1 MFIREDKIYVIA
13 SRYLPIS
20 LEELRFHVEATGE
33 ELRVSK
39 VTCADYTN
47 FVKVN
52 SNEIL
57 IGEVSS
63 PLLTTYLSASSSLK
77 SSAKSLTGRRRR
89 LRSRHYYTSNQHKH
103 NPPLRHLLATNTS
116 QQEEQSTNQTVD
128 GSAIGNLSIPS
139 DHRSFD
145 DQSYHSNYSQPNAS
159 SHSLSFFRLNI
170 TLELYDIKIRYQLE
184 ESLVINYPDSF
195 VVAVMVGHDNL
206 VEEIITFMEYY
217 LAIGTDHFLFY
228 FLMPIESLPDAF
240 IDRINGFRNRTVITI
255 IQWFPFYVDGPY
267 PILGGKGSSELA
279 LIQDG
284 LYRVKSDK
292 HTPEHKAWFAH
303 VDLDDFLVVH
313 PQFADMKQ
321 MLRAYPLDAA
331 GVVFHNSYFYLMRE
345 GENWRVSNKTLPLG
359 FTWEKFNNSVLVHET
374 DLKHHNYRP
383 KVIANAYHVLS
394 IGGHRIDLVGSRSY
408 EAASCTFYLHFIK
421 PSRGRGKRMVISAR
435 ESRLAEFLTLPRDVD
450 LSSGIEAWTTEHKK
464 SFFRQQSGQPVS
476 SHANV
481 HNHNNHH
488 PIVQTDRSRSN
499 YRQVNVDDWIR
510 TNLDKN
516 KLTPSTSIRGTED
529 RSKFAIADRLQ
540 QQFKSTEEKGEDSMG
555 QSTQQEIVSGPGIYE
570 TRSHRLHSPQAAR
583 SANPN
588 RNQPARDSEQSA
600 QRGYD
605 GPLRIQHTR
614 VIPEPGSLNYNKP
627 SYAATDLQSGQT
639 FNLPAEAQKRAYF
652 DRMNHFQELLAH
664 SRQRGTQQHSV
675 YRSET
680 GSSVS
685 SSTSSGQCQRQHG

>member
-1 MFIREDKIYVIA
+1 
-13 SRYLPIS
+13 
-20 LEELRFHVEATGE
+20 
-33 ELRVSK
+33 
-39 VTCADYTN
+39 
-47 FVKVN
+47 
-52 SNEIL
+52 
-57 IGEVSS
+57 
-63 PLLTTYLSASSSLK
+63 
-77 SSAKSLTGRRRR
+77 
-89 LRSRHYYTSNQHKH
+89 
-103 NPPLRHLLATNTS
+103 
-116 QQEEQSTNQTVD
+116 
-128 GSAIGNLSIPS
+128 
-139 DHRSFD
+139 
-145 DQSYHSNYSQPNAS
+145 
-159 SHSLSFFRLNI
+159 
-170 TLELYDIKIRYQLE
+170 
-184 ESLVINYPDSF
+184 
-195 VVAVMVGHDNL
+195 
-206 VEEIITFMEYY
+206 
-217 LAIGTDHFLFY
+217 
-228 FLMPIESLPDAF
+228 
-240 IDRINGFRNRTVITI
+240 
-255 IQWFPFYVDGPY
+255 
-267 PILGGKGSSELA
+267 
-279 LIQDG
+279 
-284 LYRVKSDK
+284 
-292 HTPEHKAWFAH
+292 
-303 VDLDDFLVVH
+303 
-313 PQFADMKQ
+313 
-321 MLRAYPLDAA
+321 
-331 GVVFHNSYFYLMRE
+331 
-345 GENWRVSNKTLPLG
+345 
-359 FTWEKFNNSVLVHET
+359 
-374 DLKHHNYRP
+374 
-383 KVIANAYHVLS
+383 VIANAYHVLS
-394 IGGHRIDLVGSRSY
+394 IGGHRIDLVFSRSY
-408 EAASCTFYLHFIK
+408 DAASCTFYLHFIK

-639 FNLPAEAQKRAYF
+639 FNPPAEAQKRAYF

-685 SSTSSGQCQRQHG
+685 SSTSSGVSVSGNMGSSNSGSNAIPTSQYSRPSSDYSTSSSTPPSSSSFFINPHSSFVSSEETGQTNQFNKIDVAALLAKRQAERRQSSMQSNQLPI